1 MKNSRQTNR
10 SGFTLIELLV
20 VIAIIA
26 ILAGMLLPALAKAK
40 SKSEGIRCLSN
51 TKQLALGWVMYAD
64 DNNGKVVA
72 DPDGSDAG
80 KVSTK
85 PSWSGGWLDF
95 TSSSDNTNINLL
107 VNPQYGIN
115 NNYGGLL
122 GPYVK
127 SSKLFRCPS
136 DKSSVIIARQKF
148 DRVRSVSMNSFMGGI
163 QTANGNK
170 KNTWCGTG
178 FQIYMKIGDIVR
190 PSPALAWVLLDERE
204 DSINDAC
211 FGIDMPKY
219 MDQYG
224 NLTPS
229 GYTMVDWPAA
239 YHNNGAAFTFADGHS
254 EIKKWKDPRTTP
266 PIKPGAGIT
275 PLPGGQANNE
285 DISWLTVRTSAHQ

>member
-1 MKNSRQTNR
+1 MKNSTQTNR

-64 DNNGKVVA
+64 DNGGKVVA

-80 KVSTK
+80 KVAAK

-107 VNPQYGIN
+107 VNPQYGVN
-115 NNYGGLL
+115 GNYGGLL

-127 SSKLFRCPS
+127 SPKLFKCPS
-136 DKSSVIIARQKF
+136 DKSTVVIARQKF
-148 DRVRSVSMNSFMGGI
+148 DRVRSLSMNSYMGGI

-170 KNTWCGTG
+170 LNSWCNGG
-178 FQIYMKIGDIVR
+178 FNIYMKVGDIVR

-211 FGIDMPKY
+211 FGVDMTKA

-224 NLTPS
+224 GMTPGS
-229 GYTMVDWPAA
+229 YYIVDYPAG

-254 EIKKWKDPRTTP
+254 EIHKWKDTRTVP
-266 PIKPGAGIT
+266 PIKAGNLILNT
-275 PLPGGQANNE
+275 PSPNNE
-285 DISWLTVRTSAHQ
+285 DMTWLAQRTSSRK

>member
-1 MKNSRQTNR
+1 MKNIRQTNR

-40 SKSEGIRCLSN
+40 AKSEGIRCLSN

-64 DNNGKVVA
+64 DNGGKVVA
-72 DPDGSDAG
+72 DPDGGDAG
-80 KVSTK
+80 KVAAK

-107 VNPQYGIN
+107 VNPQYGVGG
-115 NNYGGLL
+115 NYGGLL

-136 DKSSVIIARQKF
+136 DHSSVVIARQKY

-163 QTANGNK
+163 QTANGNRP
-170 KNTWCGTG
+170 NTWNSPK
-178 FQIYMKIGDIVR
+178 FQTYMKIGDIVR
-190 PSPALAWVLLDERE
+190 PSPANAWVLLDERE

-211 FGIDMPKY
+211 FGTDMPFN
-219 MDQYG
+219 MDDFG
-224 NLTPS
+224 NLKMGS
-229 GYTMVDWPAA
+229 LKWIDWPAS
-239 YHNNGAAFTFADGHS
+239 YHNNGGAFTFADGHS
-254 EIKKWKDPRTTP
+254 EIHKWKDPETTP
-266 PIKPGAGIT
+266 VIKPGVTLGAKTVPNSQDLIWY
-275 PLPGGQANNE
+275 
-285 DISWLTVRTSAHQ
+285 SVRTSAPK